1 MSGPLIGPSQTMY
14 CTQCTRMH
22 GPSRHSD
29 MISLL
34 EFCKVDN
41 LLDGNAEDKYVGI
54 VVISPV

>member
-1 MSGPLIGPSQTMY
+1 MSGPLIVPAQTMY

-22 GPSRHSD
+22 GPLRHSD

-41 LLDGNAEDKYVGI
+41 LLDGNVEDRDVGI
-54 VVISPV
+54 